1 MIEIADASSSLNMN
15 FNFGGNK
22 MSKTIQAKVMEE
34 QQVILCKSQEEFA
47 KALREG
53 TATAE
58 ENGFMEETDE
68 K

>member
-1 MIEIADASSSLNMN
+1 
-15 FNFGGNK
+15 